1 MALHPSRRLAQLIS
15 PTSMPLTEY
24 PSRGMQ
30 QLSSR
35 WFLGEALIRRQ
46 VLRLGLCGVTAK
58 FTRFKNGQEQGSL
71 WIEEA
76 KILAFRSLDNISTFN
91 ISVLQFI
98 ATHEMQE
105 ADSRL
110 LGI

>member
-15 PTSMPLTEY
+15 PTSMPSY
-24 PSRGMQ
+24 RISIPWDA

-35 WFLGEALIRRQ
+35 WFLGEALDKAPQ

-71 WIEEA
+71 
-76 KILAFRSLDNISTFN
+76 
-91 ISVLQFI
+91 
-98 ATHEMQE
+98 
-105 ADSRL
+105 
-110 LGI
+110 